1 MSNENLTQL
10 LSAHTFDGSPLHVNM
25 PAFHVPFDDR
35 GRGGTES
42 GVGTKHRAPRR
53 EASHRLRQD
62 KRAAVDAR
70 WPNRHDRADL
80 GLGRLRRRTG
90 RRRFVAHLIQG
101 VVRDAQRADTLTARD
116 LDARSSPLP
125 TPGSPLPGSERRL
138 AAKLAPTFGRQR
150 RARREVPSTLA
161 GVDLQRP
168 AGEVLESVNA
178 GSRRSVP
185 LVACRS
191 SSSTTPTASP
201 GASAVAARAIS
212 LSARSSARCC
222 PRSPSER
229 DEHHRALDRR
239 SRAARRAQPY
249 ASRAQPPDDPR
260 DRARRARRRRRS
272 WRGLDRRARRRSRRH
287 RAARHLAR
295 WMTRP
300 TVMPA
305 GSGRDSGRCGAR

>member
-138 AAKLAPTFGRQR
+138 AAKLAPTFWSPAASSPGGPLHAGGRRPPTTRRRSAGKRQR
-150 RARREVPSTLA
+150 RLEAISAVGRLPVIVVDDSDSFARRL
-161 GVDLQRP
+161 
-168 AGEVLESVNA
+168 
-178 GSRRSVP
+178 GSR
-185 LVACRS
+185 
-191 SSSTTPTASP
+191 STRDQPVGAFFSP
-201 GASAVAARAIS
+201 VLPA
-212 LSARSSARCC
+212 LT
-222 PRSPSER
+222 ER
-229 DEHHRALDRR
+229 
-239 SRAARRAQPY
+239 
-249 ASRAQPPDDPR
+249 
-260 DRARRARRRRRS
+260 
-272 WRGLDRRARRRSRRH
+272 
-287 RAARHLAR
+287 
-295 WMTRP
+295 T
-300 TVMPA
+300 
-305 GSGRDSGRCGAR
+305 